1 MSSVD
6 GANLPPYYYDPNSY
20 LFNKYGYVPSIAMN
34 TVFVVLFA
42 ISLLIHTGQLVVA
55 RRSWFMAVMP
65 IGCLLEV
72 IGYAFRL
79 YSHGDVAARSPYIG
93 QLATLVIAPT
103 FFSAA
108 LYWSLGLI
116 IALVAPTKTFVS
128 ARWFKIIFVVADVVS
143 LVIQAIG
150 GGMAG
155 SAGDDRDKLQTG
167 SRVML
172 AGIAFQLAV
181 MVIFVGYGC
190 YWCLRAHRE
199 IREAGSRMQLMLGS
213 MAVASAC
220 IIARGIFRTCELNE
234 GFRGRLAEGQRF
246 ILVDAIPMILCTL
259 VLSAIHPA
267 WYLVSKQAGLPT
279 TTTPFQSQ
287 SKNQSETTFAPTGTP
302 PTNEKA

>member
-1 MSSVD
+1 MSTPTGQPAMNPD
-6 GANLPPYYYDPNSY
+6 LMKSY

-42 ISLLIHTGQLVVA
+42 ISLLVHTGQLAVA

-79 YSHGDVAARSPYIG
+79 YSNSDVAARSPYIG

-128 ARWFKIIFVVADVVS
+128 AKWFKIIFVVADIIS

-155 SAGDDRDKLQTG
+155 SAGDDRDKLRTG

-172 AGIAFQLAV
+172 AGICFQLAV
-181 MVIFVGYGC
+181 MVIYVLYGF
-190 YWCLRAHRE
+190 YWCFRARPE
-199 IREAGSRMQLMLGS
+199 IKKAGERMQLMLGA
-213 MAVASAC
+213 MALASAC

-234 GFRGRLAEGQRF
+234 GFRGRLAEGQRY
-246 ILVDAIPMILCTL
+246 ILVDAIPMVVCTF

-267 WYLVSKQAGLPT
+267 WFLVSRQSGTAA
-279 TTTPFQSQ
+279 TPFE

-302 PTNEKA
+302 PVQEKV